1 MRNLLKYSF
10 LFTILALITSCGNR
24 EVLQSQVE
32 YDNENQII
40 LFEDKPFTG
49 KVLGEG
55 EFANSYAIIEN
66 GKIIDVVETI
76 KKANGYKEVRH
87 KDNSTEY
94 YDYNGN
100 RISKPEY
107 ESNNE

>member
-1 MRNLLKYSF
+1 MGIGKYCRVKWNM
-10 LFTILALITSCGNR
+10 I
-24 EVLQSQVE
+24 
-32 YDNENQII
+32 YENQII